1 LKSIAAFTKERAER
15 STFDRI
21 RKKQSDADDIKKWDK
36 ELTRAFERFSVCFVS
51 SLVHNLTHQ
60 ADRSMPCYTSTLAL
74 LMCKFGLPMY
84 KSRPLTYRLGMRL
97 PKPDKQPIEKMV
109 SVHGHYH
116 YDINGSYA
124 TTELVNRLAPVKTA
138 FHDRAG
144 APAPCLEGTRV
155 QLLEDVAKWMA
166 ETNEKTVF
174 WLTGVAGTGKT
185 TVAKSIAD
193 MANKDKY
200 LVVTFFFSHTSAD
213 RRDHTKVIPTLAYQL
228 ARDARLRPHIVAAIN
243 SDQDIATASTA
254 VQVKKLLLDGLGSPS
269 SLHED
274 RVLIVLDALD
284 ECQKDSNHINGGD
297 LIPILLSS
305 LKDIPFAKVLLTSR
319 PEPSIERMFKRK
331 DLQGATFTLALH
343 RDIEK
348 GMVRA
353 DIARYLDHELSKL
366 RDAIPDSPVFP
377 TEADMRLLVERTD
390 TLFIY
395 ARTVVE
401 YVSDPV
407 GRPDRRLAALVQA
420 QPEQSGQRYGRLD
433 ELYSYILKEASGPST
448 HSDSVDVDLR
458 STLVA
463 LVLVQQPLTADGLGV
478 IAGVDQDACHEC
490 LRRISALLDYQ
501 HDTDEPV
508 RLMHL
513 SFPDFL
519 SDPRRCSALPG
530 YVVDVANDHLRIVE
544 HCLKLMNYSLRYD
557 ICRVRDPSLLNSEVV
572 DLEGRLVKYVSES
585 LRYACR
591 FWVVHWLEH
600 IRTAGVQSRIPT
612 GLETFCS
619 QHLLHWIEVLS
630 LTGDLDAVQRS
641 MPELMSVMKVCSFFP
656 MKDFGSRIEL
666 GR

>member
-21 RKKQSDADDIKKWDK
+21 RKKQSDADDIKKWEK
-36 ELTRAFERFSVCFVS
+36 ELTRAIERFSVCFVS
-51 SLVHNLTHQ
+51 NLGHNLTH
-60 ADRSMPCYTSTLAL
+60 DVERSMLCYTLTLTPPMCRYAL
-74 LMCKFGLPMY
+74 PIY
-84 KSRPLTYRLGMRL
+84 KSRPPTCRLEMRL
-97 PKPDKQPIEKMV
+97 PKLDKQVIEKMV
-109 SVHGHYH
+109 STRGRYH
-116 YDINGSYA
+116 YDTDASYA
-124 TTELVNRLAPVKTA
+124 TTELLKLLAPVKTA

-144 APAPCLEGTRV
+144 APSPCLEGTRV
-155 QLLEDVAKWMA
+155 QLLEDVARWMA
-166 ETNEKTVF
+166 DTNDKTVF

-193 MANKDKY
+193 MASKKEY

-228 ARDARLRPHIVAAIN
+228 ARDARLRPHMVAAID
-243 SDQDIATASTA
+243 SDKDIATASTA
-254 VQVKKLLLDGLGSPS
+254 VQVKRLLLDGLGSPS

-274 RVLIVLDALD
+274 HVLIVLDALD
-284 ECQKDSNHINGGD
+284 ECQRDSNHVNGGD

-331 DLQGATFTLALH
+331 DIQGATFTLALH

-353 DIARYLDHELSKL
+353 DIARYLNHELSKL
-366 RDAIPDSPVFP
+366 RDAIPNSPVFP

-407 GRPDRRLAALVQA
+407 GRPDRRLAALIQA
-420 QPEQSGQRYGRLD
+420 RPEQSGQRYGRLD
-433 ELYSYILKEASGPST
+433 ELYSYILQEAGGPST
-448 HSDSVDVDLR
+448 LFDSVDDDLR
-458 STLVA
+458 STLIA
-463 LVLVQQPLTADGLGV
+463 LVLAQQPLTADALAV
-478 IAGVDQDACHEC
+478 IAGVDQDVCREC

-501 HDTDEPV
+501 HDSDEPV

-530 YVVDVANDHLRIVE
+530 YVVDVASDHLRIVE
-544 HCLKLMNYSLRYD
+544 HGLELMNGCLRYD
-557 ICRVRDPSLLNSEVV
+557 ICRIRDPSLLNSEVV
-572 DLEGRLVKYVSES
+572 DLEERLITYVSES
-585 LRYACR
+585 LRYACL
-591 FWVVHWLEH
+591 FWVMHWLEH
-600 IRTAGVQSRIPT
+600 IRTAGTQSRIPT
-612 GLETFCS
+612 GLEYFCER
-619 QHLLHWIEVLS
+619 HLLHWIEVLS
-630 LTGDLDAVQRS
+630 LTGNLYAVQRTMVDLIS
-641 MPELMSVMKVCSFFP
+641 DMKVHLFFS
-656 MKDFGSRIEL
+656 MNEL
-666 GR
+666 WLTC

>member
-1 LKSIAAFTKERAER
+1 
-15 STFDRI
+15 
-21 RKKQSDADDIKKWDK
+21 
-36 ELTRAFERFSVCFVS
+36 
-51 SLVHNLTHQ
+51 
-60 ADRSMPCYTSTLAL
+60 
-74 LMCKFGLPMY
+74 
-84 KSRPLTYRLGMRL
+84 
-97 PKPDKQPIEKMV
+97 
-109 SVHGHYH
+109 
-116 YDINGSYA
+116 
-124 TTELVNRLAPVKTA
+124 
-138 FHDRAG
+138 
-144 APAPCLEGTRV
+144 V
-155 QLLEDVAKWMA
+155 QLLEDVARWMTD
-166 ETNEKTVF
+166 TNDKTVF

-193 MANKDKY
+193 MASKDNY

-213 RRDHTKVIPTLAYQL
+213 RRDHTKVVPTLAYQL
-228 ARDARLRPHIVAAIN
+228 ARNARLRPHIVAAIE
-243 SDQDIATASTA
+243 SDKDIPTASTA
-254 VQVKKLLLDGLGSPS
+254 VQVKKLLLDGLSSPS
-269 SLHED
+269 FLHENHI
-274 RVLIVLDALD
+274 LIVLDALD
-284 ECQKDSNHINGGD
+284 ECQKDSNHVNGGD

-366 RDAIPDSPVFP
+366 RDAIPNSPVFP
-377 TEADMRLLVERTD
+377 TEADMRVLVERTD

-407 GRPDRRLAALVQA
+407 GRPDRRLAALIQA
-420 QPEQSGQRYGRLD
+420 RPGHFGQRYGRLD

-448 HSDSVDVDLR
+448 PFDSVDDDLR
-458 STLVA
+458 STLLA
-463 LVLVQQPLTADGLGV
+463 LVLAQQPLTADGLAV
-478 IAGVDQDACHEC
+478 IAGVDQDACREC

-501 HDTDEPV
+501 HDSDEPV

-530 YVVDVANDHLRIVE
+530 YVVDVASDHLRIIE
-544 HCLKLMNYSLRYD
+544 HGLELMNGCLRYD
-557 ICRVRDPSLLNSEVV
+557 ICRIRDPSLLNSEVV
-572 DLEGRLVKYVSES
+572 DLEERLIKYVSES

-591 FWVVHWLEH
+591 FWVMHWLEH
-600 IRTAGVQSRIPT
+600 IRTAGTQSWIPT
-612 GLETFCS
+612 GLKAFCA

-630 LTGDLDAVQRS
+630 LTGNLYAVQRT
-641 MPELMSVMKVCSFFP
+641 MVDLMSVMKVRLFFS
-656 MKDFGSRIEL
+656 MNEL
-666 GR
+666 WLTC

>member
-1 LKSIAAFTKERAER
+1 
-15 STFDRI
+15 
-21 RKKQSDADDIKKWDK
+21 
-36 ELTRAFERFSVCFVS
+36 
-51 SLVHNLTHQ
+51 
-60 ADRSMPCYTSTLAL
+60 
-74 LMCKFGLPMY
+74 MC
-84 KSRPLTYRLGMRL
+84 KSRPLSYRLWKRL
-97 PKPDKQPIEKMV
+97 PKLDKKLIEKMV
-109 SVHGHYH
+109 SDYIR
-116 YDINGSYA
+116 YQFDTDASYA
-124 TTELVNRLAPVKTA
+124 TTELLNRLAPVKTA

-155 QLLEDVAKWMA
+155 QLLEDVARWMA
-166 ETNEKTVF
+166 DTNDKPVF

-193 MANKDKY
+193 MASKKEY

-213 RRDHTKVIPTLAYQL
+213 RRDHTKVVPTLAYQL

-243 SDQDIATASTA
+243 SDKDIASGSTPI
-254 VQVKKLLLDGLGSPS
+254 QVKKLLLDGLHAPS

-274 RVLIVLDALD
+274 RILIVLDALD
-284 ECQKDSNHINGGD
+284 ECQKDLNHINGGD
-297 LIPILLSS
+297 LIPILLAG
-305 LKDIPFAKVLLTSR
+305 LKDIPFVKILLTSR
-319 PEPSIERMFKRK
+319 PEPSIERIFMQK

-366 RDAIPDSPVFP
+366 RDAIPNSPVFP

-407 GRPDRRLAALVQA
+407 GRPDRRLAALIQA
-420 QPEQSGQRYGRLD
+420 RPRHSGQRYGRLD

-448 HSDSVDVDLR
+448 PFDSVDDDLR
-458 STLVA
+458 SILVA
-463 LVLVQQPLTADGLGV
+463 LVLAQQPLTADALAAM
-478 IAGVDQDACHEC
+478 AGVDQDACREC

-501 HDTDEPV
+501 HDSDEPV

-530 YVVDVANDHLRIVE
+530 YVVDVASDHLRIVE
-544 HCLKLMNYSLRYD
+544 HGLELMNGCLRYD
-557 ICRVRDPSLLNSEVV
+557 ICRIRDPSLLNSEVI
-572 DLEGRLVKYVSES
+572 DLEERLIEYVSES

-591 FWVVHWLEH
+591 FWVMHWLEH
-600 IRTAGVQSRIPT
+600 IRTAGPQSRIPT
-612 GLETFCS
+612 GLEDFCEW
-619 QHLLHWIEVLS
+619 HLLHWIEVLS
-630 LTGDLDAVQRS
+630 LTGNLYAVQRT
-641 MPELMSVMKVCSFFP
+641 MVDLMSVMKVRLFFS
-656 MKDFGSRIEL
+656 K
-666 GR
+666 